1 MTSVDGYAT
10 GAALWRAVTDHAKVT
25 AKASG
30 VDGGALIRRFLFG
43 RFLARVFHDP
53 TAPWVLKGGTAMLA
67 RVHDAR
73 TTKDV
78 DLLHQLGDLD
88 AAVKALA
95 AAAKIDLEDH
105 CRFVVVRVEMNV
117 GGQPQVDGC
126 RVTIEAYVGPMKR
139 ATFGVDLVTGSLMTA
154 APESVNDVVLNL
166 RGLVAPTI
174 RLYPVVDHIAD
185 KLCATQAMYG
195 AAGDLPSSRV
205 RDLVDLVV
213 LARSQD
219 VDGSAL
225 IAAVRGEW
233 THRGLPGDP
242 AFSPPATWERTY
254 PREARK
260 APVVSD
266 MTVFV
271 DAVAFIDAFLAPV
284 LDGVASGQR
293 WLASEHAWRQAERD
307 SRVLS

>member
-1 MTSVDGYAT
+1 MTSADGYAT
-10 GAALWRAVTDHAKVT
+10 GVAMWRAVTDHAKAT
-25 AKASG
+25 AKATG
-30 VDGGALIRRFLFG
+30 VDGGALVRRFLFG

-78 DLLHQLGDLD
+78 DLLHQFGDLD
-88 AAVKALA
+88 AAVEALT
-95 AAAKIDLEDH
+95 AAAKIDLNDH
-105 CRFVVVRVEMNV
+105 CRFVVVGVETNT
-117 GGQPQVDGC
+117 GGQPQVDGY
-126 RVTIEAYVGPMKR
+126 RVTIETYVGAVKKD
-139 ATFGVDLVTGSLMTA
+139 TFGVDLVTGSLMTGA
-154 APESVNDVVLNL
+154 TESVDDVVLDL

-174 RLYPVVDHIAD
+174 RLYPVVGHIAD

-225 IAAVRGEW
+225 VAAVRGEW
-233 THRGLPGDP
+233 TNRGLPGDP
-242 AFSPPATWERTY
+242 VFAPPASWDRTY

-266 MTVFV
+266 MTAFA
-271 DAVAFIDAFLAPV
+271 DAVAFVGAFLAPV
-284 LDGVASGQR
+284 LDGTASGQC
-293 WLASEHAWRQAERD
+293 WLASEHAWMRAERD